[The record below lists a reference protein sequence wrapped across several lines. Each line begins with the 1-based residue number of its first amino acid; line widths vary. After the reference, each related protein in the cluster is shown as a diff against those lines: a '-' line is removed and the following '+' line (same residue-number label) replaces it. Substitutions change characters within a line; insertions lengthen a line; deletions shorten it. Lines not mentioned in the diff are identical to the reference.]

1 MIRIIIRRLFIV
13 GLGVLAACAAPG
25 ATAPEIG
32 RTAPDLR
39 LEAASGAPVDLAA
52 LRGQVVVLNF
62 WASWC
67 GPCLAELP
75 ALQATY
81 DAYRDRGATIVAVNL
96 REEPAVVRA
105 FVVEQRLSMPIAL
118 DPDGLVADRYLV
130 KNLPVSFLIDRD
142 GVIRERHLGPLR
154 SSDLAQW
161 LDGILAGE

>member
-1 MIRIIIRRLFIV
+1 MIRYSVCRLLII

-25 ATAPEIG
+25 AAAPEIG
-32 RTAPDLR
+32 RTAPDIR
-39 LEAASGAPVDLAA
+39 LEGAAGAPVELAA

-67 GPCLAELP
+67 GPCLAEMP
-75 ALQATY
+75 VLQRTH
-81 DAYRDRGATIVAVNL
+81 DAYRDRGVTVVAVNL
-96 REEPAVVRA
+96 REDPATVRA
-105 FVVEQRLSMPIAL
+105 FVAEQALDMPIAL

-154 SSDLAQW
+154 DRDLARW
-161 LDGILAGE
+161 LDGILAAE